1 VSIDRRID
9 QELARLDAEMRN
21 YRSLPEASPYMQN
34 RLDMGRKVHE
44 FARERALL
52 LGGECD
58 WRTVDVRPEQTELLV
73 ALPEKRPLDKVVYDE
88 VEALSGVPIRCDLK
102 VARYVRS
109 YYLEHKKQ
117 VVGCIFE
124 WDETR

>member
-1 VSIDRRID
+1 MS
-9 QELARLDAEMRN
+9 
-21 YRSLPEASPYMQN
+21 YRSLPEASPYMQD
-34 RLDMGRKVHE
+34 RLSGDRKVHE
-44 FARERALL
+44 FAKERALL

-58 WRTVDVRPEQTELLV
+58 WRTVDVRPDQTELLV
-73 ALPEKRPLDKVVYDE
+73 VLPEKRPLDMVVYDE

-102 VARYVRS
+102 VARYYRS

-117 VVGCIFE
+117 IVGCIFE